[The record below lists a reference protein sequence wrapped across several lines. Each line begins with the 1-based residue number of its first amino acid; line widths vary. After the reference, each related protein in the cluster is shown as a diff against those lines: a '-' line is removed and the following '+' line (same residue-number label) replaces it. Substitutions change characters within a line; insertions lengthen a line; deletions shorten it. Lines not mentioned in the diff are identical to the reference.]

1 MFDSVK
7 EKSIGKLDLPL
18 ERLLKD
24 DDMTFEQPFPLKDS
38 GHNSTITCSLKLRSI
53 VTRDDDTSDEED
65 GEEEEEG
72 EAGKE
77 TSELIP
83 SKDGET

>member
-1 MFDSVK
+1 M
-7 EKSIGKLDLPL
+7 
-18 ERLLKD
+18 
-24 DDMTFEQPFPLKDS
+24 Q
-38 GHNSTITCSLKLRSI
+38 CSAKFTWKWSLYLIQSL

-65 GEEEEEG
+65 DEEEG

-83 SKDGET
+83 SQDGKEGER